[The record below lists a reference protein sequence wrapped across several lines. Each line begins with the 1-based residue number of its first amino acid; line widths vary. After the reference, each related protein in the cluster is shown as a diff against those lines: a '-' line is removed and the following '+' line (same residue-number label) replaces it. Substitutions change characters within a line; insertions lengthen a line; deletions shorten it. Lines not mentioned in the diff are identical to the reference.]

1 LRCIGELGDPTARSR
16 KGNVELETCWT
27 LIRAASAGDARA
39 RDDFAQRYGG
49 VLRDFFCARWAC
61 GPQSGDVDDAA
72 QDVFVRCFKAG
83 GVLDRA
89 EQERPG
95 GFRAYLRGVARNVA
109 REHEIRIAHRT
120 GDGAESKLDDLRDG
134 DDSASR
140 AFDRS
145 WAREVMRQ
153 ARELMLARA
162 QAAGERARRRV
173 QILQLRFEEGL
184 PIREIARRWGVDA
197 ADVHHEYAT
206 ARQEFRRALAQVAAF
221 YVTGPPERI
230 EQECEQLLALLV

>member
-1 LRCIGELGDPTARSR
+1 M
-16 KGNVELETCWT
+16 ELETCWT

-49 VLRDFFCARWAC
+49 VLRAFFGARWGS
-61 GPQSGDVDDAA
+61 GPNAGQADDAA
-72 QDVFVRCFKAG
+72 QDVFVRCFQAG

-89 EQERPG
+89 EEERPG

-109 REHEIRIAHRT
+109 REHESRIAQRAGDRAAST
-120 GDGAESKLDDLRDG
+120 LDDIGDGE
-134 DDSASR
+134 DSASR

-162 QAAGERARRRV
+162 QAGGERARRRV
-173 QILQLRFEEGL
+173 QILQLRFEDGL
-184 PIREIARRWGVDA
+184 AIREIARRWGLDA

-221 YVTGPPERI
+221 YVTGPPDRI
-230 EQECEQLLALLV
+230 ERECELLLALLV